1 MERMGKN
8 SINDVIRIEDTGIEL
23 NSRVYKFMKHFA
35 QAAAALFTDR
45 TVGFYATDREQFIMK
60 IDPLNRV
67 NFVVPGGKMAADGPA
82 HYVMKS
88 GKSFSVE
95 VGAELYGVPMRIA
108 SFPIYD
114 DDSGEAIGTFGV
126 VITRHNAEAMK
137 EMATNFISGLAEI
150 SAAIQQTAAGA
161 SNINESERRLY
172 QEIGDIRGTAAEIVT
187 ILDAIRTIADQTKML
202 GLNAAI
208 EAARAGDAGK
218 GFGVV
223 AEEIR
228 KLSESSKQTAAK
240 IRELTNIIEEKI
252 TVAQKSSQASV
263 QTSEEQAA
271 ASQQVSAS
279 VQELLAVANRLDELA
294 ENI

>member
-1 MERMGKN
+1 MGKN

-23 NSRVYKFMKHFA
+23 NSRVYKFMKYFA

-67 NFVVPGGKMAADGPA
+67 SFVVPGGKNGADGPA

>member
-1 MERMGKN
+1 
-8 SINDVIRIEDTGIEL
+8 
-23 NSRVYKFMKHFA
+23 
-35 QAAAALFTDR
+35 
-45 TVGFYATDREQFIMK
+45 MK